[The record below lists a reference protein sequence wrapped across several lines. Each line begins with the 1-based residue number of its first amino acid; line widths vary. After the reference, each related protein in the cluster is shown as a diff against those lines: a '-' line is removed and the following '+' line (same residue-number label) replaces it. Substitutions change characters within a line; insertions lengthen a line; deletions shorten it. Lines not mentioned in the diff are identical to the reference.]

1 MRGYEAEISHS
12 ANFSSPALYPMV
24 HGNQDNGLLDCRRGH
39 STEAMPAKS
48 ISDQHY
54 RDKHL
59 VVTVFGIQLV
69 SLASVDLHTLREV
82 NLLYRIYFLDP
93 LELQ

>member
-1 MRGYEAEISHS
+1 VRGYEAEISHS

-24 HGNQDNGLLDCRRGH
+24 HGNQNNGLLDCRRRQ

-48 ISDQHY
+48 INY
-54 RDKHL
+54 RDKHF

-69 SLASVDLHTLREV
+69 LLAFI
-82 NLLYRIYFLDP
+82 NLCALPRGKLTIQGLLP
-93 LELQ
+93 